1 MCHYVPYVSL
11 GTTALSES
19 TYLSF
24 PHGSPWSFAIQGQ
37 KLPNPPPHRTP
48 KKNHGM
54 GSCNSLSQTSSVS
67 CRVQV
72 DLVRHRYLNSPN
84 NSSLV
89 PWHYLPLARE
99 LEEHARVWE

>member
-11 GTTALSES
+11 GTTVLSES
-19 TYLSF
+19 TYLIF

-37 KLPNPPPHRTP
+37 KLLNLPPNSKKIMEWAPVMVRP
-48 KKNHGM
+48 KEA
-54 GSCNSLSQTSSVS
+54 VS

-84 NSSLV
+84 
-89 PWHYLPLARE
+89 
-99 LEEHARVWE
+99 